1 MKKKDIRISLA
12 IIVCSGLSVLYYT
25 QRKGFVGIDAGSADA
40 VLQLKSIGFI
50 NTMINSGKKPSAI
63 AVRIYRPK
71 SLGLSMKQ
79 NGNTWRINSRGP
91 WGEISKI
98 KVRNNK
104 ATALKI
110 GPPFLIKPKVRKNR
124 SMLYIDFDIIGQAG
138 EHYANLITKNN
149 RVITGAKIKIVDE
162 TGNTLESGKFKYG

>member
-1 MKKKDIRISLA
+1 MKKKDIWISLA

-25 QRKGFVGIDAGSADA
+25 QRKGYVGIDAGRADA

-50 NTMINSGKKPSAI
+50 NTAINSSTKPSAI
-63 AVRIYRPK
+63 PTRIYRPK
-71 SLGLSMKQ
+71 SLSLSMKQ
-79 NGNTWRINSRGP
+79 HGLTWRIESRGP

-98 KVRNNK
+98 KVRNNE

-124 SMLYIDFDIIGQAG
+124 SMFYIDFDIIGQAG

-149 RVITGAKIKIVDE
+149 QVVTGAKIKIFDE
-162 TGNTLESGKFKYG
+162 TGNILESGKFKYG